1 MIVTGPELPPFPPAA
16 VAVPAPPDP
25 ALLPI
30 VTVPAVDGMR
40 GVADRAVASTMP
52 TSAPRRPTAIHPIT
66 AGQPANIS
74 HHAACI

>member
-1 MIVTGPELPPFPPAA
+1 METATHEAHYRPAA
-16 VAVPAPPDP
+16 RIPVSRHACAAVPSAGDRPSPP
-25 ALLPI
+25 L
-30 VTVPAVDGMR
+30 R
-40 GVADRAVASTMP
+40 ADRAVASTMP